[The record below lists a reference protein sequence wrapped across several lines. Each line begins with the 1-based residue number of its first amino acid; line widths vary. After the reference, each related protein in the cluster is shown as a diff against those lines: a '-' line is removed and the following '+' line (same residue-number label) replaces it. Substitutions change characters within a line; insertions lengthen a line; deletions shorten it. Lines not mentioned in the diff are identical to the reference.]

1 MMYWLILFFIV
12 IPVIEIALFIW
23 TGSMIGIWSVIMLIF
38 LTGLAGIIFVRYEGI
53 KTYQRVGELIQ
64 QGIRPDNEIL
74 NGICILLAGVCLI
87 TPGFLTDLIGFL
99 LLIPFTRKPFKALIM
114 YSLIKMMKRKS
125 TIFIKRF

>member
-1 MMYWLILFFIV
+1 MYWLILFFIV

-114 YSLIKMMKRKS
+114 YSLIKMMKRKG

>member
-12 IPVIEIALFIW
+12 IPVMEIALFIW

-87 TPGFLTDLIGFL
+87 TPGFLTDQIGFL

>member
-1 MMYWLILFFIV
+1 MYWLILFFIV

>member
-12 IPVIEIALFIW
+12 IPVMEIALFIW

-114 YSLIKMMKRKS
+114 YSLIKMMKRKG

>member
-114 YSLIKMMKRKS
+114 YSLIKMMKRKG

>member
-1 MMYWLILFFIV
+1 YERYLIDDTIDEVGCMMYWLILFFIV
-12 IPVIEIALFIW
+12 IPVMEIALFIW

-99 LLIPFTRKPFKALIM
+99 LLIPFTRK
-114 YSLIKMMKRKS
+114 
-125 TIFIKRF
+125 